1 MRFQLGLPLLF
12 LFATP
17 LFAGVGAAAPVLYP
31 GSLEIAVDPAAA
43 SFLPVDS
50 EELKLGLCASVLPGN
65 WDGPIAPRAECD
77 LSVSPPPRLGLFV
90 DDVAPGDSSWRVSL
104 QPRRST
110 AWKGSAPVATSCGL
124 WDVSMV
130 LDPDREQPVSEL
142 ALEASGADPAQGVF
156 AGAVKLAVRYRFVN
170 RDDGT
175 THEMPA
181 VIPLELSGHWA
192 AVPAGGPSL
201 GSTASNLVLYA
212 GFAGGEWSG
221 FPSCATWGGT
231 RCPVCAAPPPDVLE
245 RLNPSFSP

>member
-1 MRFQLGLPLLF
+1 MRFRYFLPFLF

-17 LFAGVGAAAPVLYP
+17 LFAGVGAAAPALRP

-43 SFLPVDS
+43 SFLPVDT
-50 EELKLGLCASVLPGN
+50 EELALGLCASVLPDD

-90 DDVAPGDSSWRVSL
+90 DDVTPGDSSWRVSL
-104 QPRRST
+104 HPERST

-124 WDVSMV
+124 WDVSLV
-130 LDPDREQPVSEL
+130 LDPDKQQPVSEL
-142 ALEASGADPAQGVF
+142 ALEASGEDPVQGVF
-156 AGAVKLAVRYRFVN
+156 SGTVKLALRYRFVN

-175 THEMPA
+175 THELPA

-201 GSTASNLVLYA
+201 GAGASNLVLYA
-212 GFAGGEWSG
+212 GFTAGEWMG

-231 RCPVCAAPPPDVLE
+231 RCPVCAVPPPDVLDS
-245 RLNPSFSP
+245 LSPSFPP